1 MVFILDEGSE
11 FDAPISKVWALAQ
24 SEGVHNHPS
33 QINSKVTMEGEHMM
47 LSFGSKMPDGSVA
60 QQKIKITALPPV
72 GFVLETVEGPLA
84 GTKLIQYYV
93 PNGNK
98 TGVRIVGDATS
109 KVVPEAMLKGAVLQS
124 LAVAFA
130 EDVENLKRL

>member
-1 MVFILDEGSE
+1 MVFILDYGSE

-24 SEGVHNHPS
+24 SEGKHNHPS
-33 QINSKVTMEGEHMM
+33 QINSKVSMEGEHMI

-60 QQKIKITALPPV
+60 QQKIRVTALPPV
-72 GFVLETVEGPLA
+72 GFVLETIDGPLA
-84 GTKLIQYYV
+84 GTTLVQYYV

-98 TGVRIVGDATS
+98 TGVVVVGDATS
-109 KVVPEAMLKGAVLQS
+109 KVVPEAMLKGAVMQG

-130 EDVENLKRL
+130 EDVENLKQI